1 MKNKILIFSFLICV
15 IGNAQCEKEILEK
28 ENYYYVGCLDYEG
41 NSDGEGDLKTEIE
54 GQVQIYSGKF
64 KSGQFFAGEVS
75 IKQESG
81 NLQLTNYLEYPNLI
95 SYQSYDFYNGDKNEI
110 IFELGEKVK
119 ETYEF
124 ANGNKKETIF
134 KLGEKVKEIDTKGP
148 GDQQGLIIEK
158 LYIKDKIIE
167 ISNITNNRFAED
179 IIGDKEFIDID
190 LIQNNNQFR
199 IPLEF
204 PTKEGNSLKVSIL
217 FDTGAT
223 GFMIGHKLYQD
234 LLKKCEVIDLNVK
247 TIVSG
252 VGSQVSSKYIQIKE
266 IKIGDYLIKNIVA
279 VVPLDKDNNGNYI
292 NDMLVGIGLLKK
304 FKEVTWSLNNS
315 KMRFFK

>member
-41 NSDGEGDLKTEIE
+41 NPDGEGDLKTEIE

-64 KSGQFFAGEVS
+64 KSGQFYAGEVS

-110 IFELGEKVK
+110 IFE
-119 ETYEF
+119 
-124 ANGNKKETIF
+124 
-134 KLGEKVKEIDTKGP
+134 LGEKVKEIDTKGP

-204 PTKEGNSLKVSIL
+204 PTKEGNSIKVSIL

-234 LLKKCEVIDLNVK
+234 LLKKCEVVDLNVK
-247 TIVSG
+247 TTVSG